1 VRGFGGKPIVKFQNT
16 RFKLAEMATYIDIV
30 RSYTYRVARMY
41 DQGKNVRKEP
51 AVVKLFPAEIVLK
64 VLAYSMQIHGG
75 YGYMM
80 EYPIQRFWRDGRLYT
95 VTEGTSEIQRLIIA
109 KELGL

>member
-1 VRGFGGKPIVKFQNT
+1 MR
-16 RFKLAEMATYIDIV
+16 TY
-30 RSYTYRVARMY
+30 THRVAWMY
-41 DQGKNVRKEP
+41 EQEKNVRKESSM
-51 AVVKLFPAEIVLK
+51 VKLFTSEILQK
-64 VLAYSMQIHGG
+64 ILADAMQIHGG

-109 KELGL
+109 KESGF

>member
-1 VRGFGGKPIVKFQNT
+1 
-16 RFKLAEMATYIDIV
+16 M
-30 RSYTYRVARMY
+30 
-41 DQGKNVRKEP
+41 
-51 AVVKLFPAEIVLK
+51 VKLFTAEILQK
-64 VLAYSMQIHGG
+64 ILAYSMQIHGG
-75 YGYMM
+75 YGYMT